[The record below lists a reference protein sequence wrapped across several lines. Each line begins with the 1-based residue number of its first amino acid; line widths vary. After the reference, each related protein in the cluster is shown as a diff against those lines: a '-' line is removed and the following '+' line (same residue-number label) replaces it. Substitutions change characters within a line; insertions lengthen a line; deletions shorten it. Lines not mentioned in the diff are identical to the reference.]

1 MRSVWR
7 ERAAGRVEYMKDR
20 FGREI
25 DYMRIS
31 ITDRCNL
38 RCRYCMPEGIRLVP
52 MEEILTFE
60 EIKQVCETA
69 AELGIR
75 RFKITGGEP
84 LVRLGCAGLIGMIK
98 EIPGVEQVT
107 LTTNGILLGEY
118 LEELMEN
125 GLDGVNVSLDTLDE
139 KTYKQITGFDAL
151 GKVLESIGRAADK
164 GLRVKINSVLQKGIN
179 DKEWAALAE
188 LAKERPVD
196 VRFIEMMPIG
206 YGKKSEGIAGNEVY
220 LRLQERYPGIKEDD
234 SVHGNGPAVYYRI
247 PGFSGSIGFISA
259 VHGRFCSTCNRIRL
273 TAKGELKPCLCYET
287 SVDVKAALRNSVCH
301 ADMAEEVK
309 AAVRKAIDMKPQ
321 GHCFDAEEKIT
332 ERKQMVQIG
341 G

>member
-1 MRSVWR
+1 
-7 ERAAGRVEYMKDR
+7 MKDR
-20 FGREI
+20 FGRKI

-60 EIKQVCETA
+60 EITQVCKSA

-84 LVRLGCAGLIGMIK
+84 LVRLGCARLTGMIRR
-98 EIPGVEQVT
+98 IPGVEQVT

-118 LEELMEN
+118 LEELLDN

-139 KTYKQITGFDAL
+139 KVYKQITGFDGF
-151 GKVLESIGRAADK
+151 GKVRENIERAAEK
-164 GLRVKINSVLQKGIN
+164 GLRVKVNSVLQKGIN
-179 DKEWAALAE
+179 DKEWEALAG
-188 LAKERPVD
+188 LAREMQVD

-206 YGKKSEGIAGNEVY
+206 YGKKHEGIAGDTVCAM
-220 LRLQERYPGIKEDD
+220 LREKYPGMEKDD
-234 SVHGNGPAVYYRI
+234 SFHGNGPAVYYRI
-247 PGFSGSIGFISA
+247 PGFAGSIGFISA
-259 VHGRFCSTCNRIRL
+259 VHGRFCSACNRIRL
-273 TAKGELKPCLCYET
+273 TARGELKPCLCYET
-287 SVDVKAALRNSVCH
+287 STDVKAALRNVSCQG
-301 ADMAEEVK
+301 DMGEEIK
-309 AAVRKAIDMKPQ
+309 NAIRKAVDLKPQ
-321 GHCFDAEEKIT
+321 GHCFETVERIT